1 MNKPITESIT
11 SNVEN
16 TEILSEYADIRWQIA
31 ALTAKLKE
39 IEPIA
44 IKRAISIIGD
54 GAAANGKRVVYRTD
68 TVDIVLQLR
77 SCKPKPENNPD
88 LESLRESIELEAE
101 KARHRNRGEIAAVE
115 LEIAVLQS
123 CLALLQQ
130 TDEGRAYQ
138 AEYAEL
144 ERRLTTLEPL
154 LSVKL
159 K

>member
-39 IEPIA
+39 IEPMA
-44 IKRAISIIGD
+44 IERAISIIGD

-88 LESLRESIELEAE
+88 LESLKESIEVEAE
-101 KARHRNRGEIAAVE
+101 KARHRNQPAITAVE
-115 LEIAVLQS
+115 REIVLLQS
-123 CLALLQQ
+123 RLALLQQ

-138 AEYAEL
+138 AEYAER

>member
-1 MNKPITESIT
+1 MNQPIIPIPTVQT
-11 SNVEN
+11 QD
-16 TEILSEYADIRWQIA
+16 ILSEYADIRWQIA

-44 IKRAISIIGD
+44 IERAISIIGD

-88 LESLRESIELEAE
+88 LESLKESIELEAE
-101 KARHRNRGEIAAVE
+101 KARHRNREGIAAVE
-115 LEIAVLQS
+115 REIVLLQS
-123 CLALLQQ
+123 RLALLQQ

-138 AEYAEL
+138 VEYAER
-144 ERRLTTLEPL
+144 ERQLTTLEPL